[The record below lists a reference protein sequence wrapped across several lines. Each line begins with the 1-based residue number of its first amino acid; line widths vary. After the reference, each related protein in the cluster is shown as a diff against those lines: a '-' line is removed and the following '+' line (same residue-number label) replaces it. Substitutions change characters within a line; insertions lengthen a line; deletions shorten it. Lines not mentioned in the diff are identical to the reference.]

1 MQLPE
6 GTVSILNLEEILRKM
21 LKNASR
27 NILFLLETWGSRQ
40 FLCSSHFQKVLG
52 VGPPAAIPSDQG
64 QDRRMVESSMEST
77 HRLIHVGNSKLQT
90 CAFLEETLICNSTNP
105 ATAFLRLVFFTL
117 KSMSWTE
124 NQGEM
129 DFRSQL
135 CATQVILD
143 VREEVLS
150 GMWTLSLLTTN
161 PLAFWSTLSYTLIC
175 WSQCMNNLLSSQIS

>member
-1 MQLPE
+1 
-6 GTVSILNLEEILRKM
+6 
-21 LKNASR
+21 
-27 NILFLLETWGSRQ
+27 
-40 FLCSSHFQKVLG
+40 
-52 VGPPAAIPSDQG
+52 
-64 QDRRMVESSMEST
+64 
-77 HRLIHVGNSKLQT
+77 
-90 CAFLEETLICNSTNP
+90 
-105 ATAFLRLVFFTL
+105 
-117 KSMSWTE
+117 MSWTE

-175 WSQCMNNLLSSQIS
+175 WSQCMNNLLSSQI